1 MGRVL
6 IKMYDKNNNVICFG
20 RDLTTTRF
28 VDIIFQGC
36 SYIVTSNFLN
46 IIKNEYMCKKYQWL
60 TYPKFLS
67 RLDINVL
74 N

>member
-20 RDLTTTRF
+20 RDLTTARF

-36 SYIVTSNFLN
+36 SYIVTSNFFKYYQERIHVQKN
-46 IIKNEYMCKKYQWL
+46 ING
-60 TYPKFLS
+60 
-67 RLDINVL
+67 
-74 N
+74 